1 MGTDAFDQER
11 RSEERKQISV
21 FFLVR
26 IGQIFKARGV
36 IKDMNTR
43 GACLKCP
50 ELFRPRINIQ
60 AGDFVD
66 SRIKISIPSK
76 GLTVDGTIAWV
87 NLKQG
92 EGALRVTGTSDRERW
107 VHLYEEGQ

>member
-1 MGTDAFDQER
+1 METNTFDQER
-11 RSEERKQISV
+11 RREERRQVSV

-26 IGQIFKARGV
+26 IGQLFKARGV
-36 IKDMNTR
+36 IKDMNPQ
-43 GACLKCP
+43 GVCLKCP
-50 ELFRPRINIQ
+50 ELFRPRLNVL
-60 AGDFVD
+60 ARDFID

-92 EGALRVTGTSDRERW
+92 EGALKVTGLSNRECW
-107 VHLYEEGQ
+107 MDMYEKGS